1 MQRNRKLRLGVLV
14 VLAGVMTAAGC
25 SSLTGLLP
33 DGDPVSGRLRILITD
48 APFPFDMVEEA
59 LVTITRIEVHY
70 VGDGADDEGD
80 DGDQYPA
87 ADEASEDVDADTK
100 DDEAAAKSSQRA
112 SELDEESDEASDDD
126 ELDDDEDADADDD
139 DSDVEGDD
147 ELEDVNFGESGS
159 PWIVIYD
166 DQDGHTFN
174 LLDLRDG
181 KTDFLAD
188 AELPAGKYTQM
199 RIHVSGGSILLTDG
213 REFDLRV
220 PSGDT
225 SGIKLHFHFYV
236 EADAETVL
244 LLDVDLEKAF
254 KPVPAGPYS
263 DASEIREFHFS
274 PSLAVSVSEV
284 ESDEYEDE
292 YDGDDD
298 ADDGDDETA
307 DDDSDDDE
315 ESDD

>member
-1 MQRNRKLRLGVLV
+1 MQRDRKLRLSVLT
-14 VLAGVMTAAGC
+14 LMAGVMMVVGC
-25 SSLTGLLP
+25 NSLTSLP
-33 DGDPVSGRLRILITD
+33 PEGDPVSGRLKILITD

-70 VGDGADDEGD
+70 SGDGADDEENSGD
-80 DGDQYPA
+80 DDLEDPA
-87 ADEASEDVDADTK
+87 EDDASDDADDDDAK

-112 SELDEESDEASDDD
+112 SELDEEA
-126 ELDDDEDADADDD
+126 DED
-139 DSDVEGDD
+139 SDD
-147 ELEDVNFGESGS
+147 ELEDVNYEKSDG
-159 PWIVIYD
+159 PWILVYD
-166 DQDGHTFN
+166 DEDGQTFN

-199 RIHVSGGSILLTDG
+199 RLHVSGGSILLTDG

-225 SGIKLHFHFYV
+225 SGIKLHFQF
-236 EADAETVL
+236 EIEGDAETTL

-263 DASEIREFHFS
+263 DTSEIREFLFS
-274 PSLAVSVSEV
+274 PSLAMSVTEIESE
-284 ESDEYEDE
+284 EDE
-292 YDGDDD
+292 D
-298 ADDGDDETA
+298 DDGD

-315 ESDD
+315 ELDD